1 MLTQPS
7 KLAELSLRYLLS
19 LELKVGEV
27 VNPKLVDNNLDT
39 AASAEGLIIENPN
52 NYT

>member
-27 VNPKLVDNNLDT
+27 VNLKLSKQSNPH
-39 AASAEGLIIENPN
+39 SAD
-52 NYT
+52 